1 MTSTTVT
8 PTIQIQNKDFDGS
21 FTMPHY
27 GHSRPSADYFNF
39 NLMVSNFVFVELT
52 SDNADVLFYD
62 ERAQGKDADALCNL
76 QFTYHSNKFKT
87 MFECK

>member
-1 MTSTTVT
+1 MKSTTAA

-27 GHSRPSADYFNF
+27 GHSRPLADYFNS
-39 NLMVSNFVFVELT
+39 NLMVLNFVVVELT

-62 ERAQGKDADALCNL
+62 ERA
-76 QFTYHSNKFKT
+76 
-87 MFECK
+87 